1 MNNAATVDEKRADF
15 YGRAS
20 IWNRNDFLDITSC
33 AVFTEKTSSKSN
45 KNYMD
50 GEEQTQ

>member
-20 IWNRNDFLDITSC
+20 VWNRNEFSC
-33 AVFTEKTSSKSN
+33 YYKLCSIYGKN
-45 KNYMD
+45 KFKK
-50 GEEQTQ
+50 Q